1 MINSAGIVVV
11 IVIMALTLIGYYKS
25 DANHKRDDDDSYDEL
40 IDGIQTL
47 IVIGIMMII
56 ML

>member
-1 MINSAGIVVV
+1 MINSASIVVV
-11 IVIMALTLIGYYKS
+11 IAIMTLTLIGYYKS
-25 DANHKRDDDDSYDEL
+25 VVNHKRDDRDSYDEL

>member
-1 MINSAGIVVV
+1 MINSTSIVVV

-25 DANHKRDDDDSYDEL
+25 NANHKRDDRDSYDEL

-47 IVIGIMMII
+47 IMIAIMMII